1 MELTDFEPL
10 LVDFYSMSPIHMV
23 SPRKLL
29 FEGFFFFLH
38 ACFQYDIEKEKER
51 LCINSMIFIVRV
63 TQFYSQCIVIV
74 KKNQIRFSVPCHISH
89 TKGVD
94 NSTQITLLTSET
106 QFVLLILTPAQ
117 YNKAVTRNTV
127 GQIGFLCF
135 LSLSICCYSSQG
147 STIGVTILTSL
158 IFIQLMGEFGYF
170 LFIPLWMLNNFALIY
185 L

>member
-29 FEGFFFFLH
+29 FEVFFFLH

-51 LCINSMIFIVRV
+51 LCMNSMIFIVRV

-117 YNKAVTRNTV
+117 YNKGCYKEQSRPNR
-127 GQIGFLCF
+127 I
-135 LSLSICCYSSQG
+135 SLFPFSVNMLLQFPRFHHRSHDFDLFDFYSVNG
-147 STIGVTILTSL
+147 
-158 IFIQLMGEFGYF
+158 
-170 LFIPLWMLNNFALIY
+170 
-185 L
+185 